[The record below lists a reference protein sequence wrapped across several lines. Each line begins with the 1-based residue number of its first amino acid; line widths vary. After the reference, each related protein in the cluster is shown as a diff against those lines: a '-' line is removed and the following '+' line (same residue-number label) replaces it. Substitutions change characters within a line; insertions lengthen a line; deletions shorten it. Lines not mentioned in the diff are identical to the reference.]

1 MAKYDHEK
9 LYIVIDEEYR
19 DTFEYIVN
27 EFLAKGYLPLGGVST
42 HTDKDGRVHFCQAL
56 LKANEGI
63 KAAQKLT
70 N

>member
-27 EFLAKGYLPLGGVST
+27 EFLAKGYLQ
-42 HTDKDGRVHFCQAL
+42 DAL
-56 LKANEGI
+56 KSKAVYIHHNI
-63 KAAQKLT
+63 LSDAS
-70 N
+70 